1 MSSLEIKTI
10 TLNTLFSFAST
21 LMSVFVSVYLYV
33 HADSLVLMTIYT
45 IIRIALFPPSFIIG
59 SKISKKYNFTVTY
72 SIGLLLVTCSL
83 LYILFGS
90 KLFSINK
97 NLILI
102 AAFITGIGE
111 GFYYFSSNTCNQV
124 VSSAESRARFLAY
137 NGIFN
142 NITCVLAPF
151 VSNLIINKASDDM
164 TGYRRILIL
173 TVFIFLTVIF
183 TALTINK
190 KSDDKDISILSVLSL
205 KEKVWRDHQFAV
217 FFYGFANSLSL
228 TLTSMLIF
236 NASKSGDTY
245 SKLQILFSIIAVVSY
260 RLISKRVNKE
270 FIDRTYIMGLIIR
283 ITSTMFLV
291 IFPNMFGAIYYG
303 IANALAS
310 VFYDNTYNYLSACI
324 IGRHQDEMT
333 ARVVARETSLSLGR
347 CIGMSFIVLCSYIIP
362 NDNYVKFSVILLSL
376 FPILVAKFLFKYK

>member
-1 MSSLEIKTI
+1 MNKLEIKTI
-10 TLNTLFSFAST
+10 VLNTLFSFAST
-21 LMSVFVSVYLYV
+21 LMSTFVSVYLYV

-72 SIGLLLVTCSL
+72 SIGLLLVTLSL

-90 KLFSINK
+90 PLFSINK
-97 NLILI
+97 YYILI

-124 VSSAESRARFLAY
+124 VSTAESRAKFLAY

-142 NITCVLAPF
+142 NVTCVLAPF
-151 VSNLIINKASDDM
+151 VSNLIINRASDDM

-173 TVFIFLTVIF
+173 TVLIFITVIL

-190 KSDDKDISILSVLSL
+190 KSDDKEMSLLSVFSL
-205 KEKVWRDHQFAV
+205 KEKVWRDHQLGV

-245 SKLQILFSIIAVVSY
+245 SKLQILFAIIAVISY
-260 RLISKRVNKE
+260 RLISRKVNRE
-270 FIDRTYIMGLIIR
+270 FIDKTYLIGLFIR

-303 IANALAS
+303 VANALAS

-324 IGRHQDEMT
+324 IGKHPDEMT

-347 CIGMSFIVLCSYIIP
+347 CIGMSFVVLCSLIMP
-362 NDNYVKFSVILLSL
+362 DTYVKFSVMLLSL
-376 FPILVAKFLFKYK
+376 FPILVAVFLFKYK

>member
-1 MSSLEIKTI
+1 MNKLEIKTI
-10 TLNTLFSFAST
+10 VLNTLFSFAST
-21 LMSVFVSVYLYV
+21 LMSTFVSVYLYV

-72 SIGLLLVTCSL
+72 SIGLLLVTLSL

-90 KLFSINK
+90 PLFSINK
-97 NLILI
+97 YYILI

-124 VSSAESRARFLAY
+124 VSTAESRAKFLAY

-142 NITCVLAPF
+142 NVTCVLAPF
-151 VSNLIINKASDDM
+151 VSNLIINRASDDM

-173 TVFIFLTVIF
+173 TVLIFITVIL

-190 KSDDKDISILSVLSL
+190 KSDDKEMSLLSVFSL
-205 KEKVWRDHQFAV
+205 KEKVWRDHQLGV

-245 SKLQILFSIIAVVSY
+245 SKLQILFAIIAVISY
-260 RLISKRVNKE
+260 RIISRRVNRD
-270 FIDRTYIMGLIIR
+270 FINKTYIIGLFIR

-303 IANALAS
+303 VANALAS

-324 IGRHQDEMT
+324 IGKHPDEMT

-347 CIGMSFIVLCSYIIP
+347 CIGMSFVVLCSFIMP
-362 NDNYVKFSVILLSL
+362 DTYVKFSVMLLSL
-376 FPILVAKFLFKYK
+376 FPILVAVFLFKYK

>member
-1 MSSLEIKTI
+1 MNKLEIKTI
-10 TLNTLFSFAST
+10 VLNTLFSFAST
-21 LMSVFVSVYLYV
+21 LMSTFVSVYLYV

-59 SKISKKYNFTVTY
+59 SKISKKYNFTITY

-90 KLFSINK
+90 SLFSINK
-97 NLILI
+97 YYILI
-102 AAFITGIGE
+102 AAFITGVGE

-124 VSSAESRARFLAY
+124 VSTAESRAKFLAY

-142 NITCVLAPF
+142 NVTCVLAPF
-151 VSNLIINKASDDM
+151 VSNLIINKSSNDM
-164 TGYRRILIL
+164 IGYRRILIL
-173 TVFIFLTVIF
+173 TVFIFITVIL

-190 KSDDKDISILSVLSL
+190 KSDDKDISILSVFSL
-205 KEKVWRDHQFAV
+205 KEKVWRDHQLGV

-245 SKLQILFSIIAVVSY
+245 SKLQIMFAIIAVVSY
-260 RLISKRVNKE
+260 RLISRRVNRD
-270 FIDRTYIMGLIIR
+270 FINKTYIVGLFIR
-283 ITSTMFLV
+283 ISSTMFLV

-303 IANALAS
+303 VANALAS

-324 IGRHQDEMT
+324 IGKHPDEMT

-347 CIGMSFIVLCSYIIP
+347 CIGMGFVVLCSFIMP
-362 NDNYVKFSVILLSL
+362 DTYVKFSVMLLSL
-376 FPILVAKFLFKYK
+376 FPILVALFLFKYK